1 MTQGVKM
8 KKTREYP
15 MALLVPVKGKTLI
28 NLVEVAL
35 AGDEITNQ
43 MMATTIIVRKGSLI
57 LGKDDLVAS
66 VIGRTGVKEEGVLV
80 DQEMKN
86 VGVVEVVVVEGVG
99 EEGALVVDE
108 GEGNLTDTVEVIKRK
123 CCSNVK

>member
-1 MTQGVKM
+1 
-8 KKTREYP
+8 